1 MNADFSENTYYGYLV
16 KGNLLEAI
24 DYVKQFPEQAKRYH
38 RFQEVFEKEQYRTYE
53 ADAWVHGVLLI
64 YQKYYRD
71 VFYLCIDKETAAN
84 KLQARLVDFLGMD
97 DAGLE
102 LCDLEQNQLT
112 EAFQRKGFHFLGG
125 RTSGYYG
132 PYIWQ
137 TTETRVYEV
146 ELPEGTQPYM
156 VRLLDSFLSKSWID
170 YISFGEIGS
179 GGWTDKEGVI
189 NCVKSSYDFQSE
201 AFTVSL
207 LKHEAQHARDLSIC
221 KEMPSE
227 ELEYR
232 AKLVELIYSTER
244 NLLAQFAREADP
256 SDRDNG
262 HAAAACR
269 ILDGFARKLH
279 LSPEELEKLPREKV
293 QAVADT
299 LFTESCAFRQDM
311 AAAPESQE

>member
-16 KGNLLEAI
+16 KGSLPEAI
-24 DYVKQFPEQAKRYH
+24 HYVKQFPEQAKRYQ
-38 RFQEVFEKEQYRTYE
+38 RFLEIFEKEQYMTYE
-53 ADAWVHGVLLI
+53 ADAWIHGILLI

-71 VFYLCIDKETAAN
+71 VFYLCMDREDAAAR
-84 KLQARLVDFLGMD
+84 LQARLAVFLGIH
-97 DAGLE
+97 DAGLK
-102 LCDLEQNQLT
+102 LCDLEQNQLA

-137 TTETRVYEV
+137 TTENRTYEV
-146 ELPEGTQPYM
+146 ELPEGTQPYT
-156 VRLLDSFLSKSWID
+156 VRLLDGFLSRSWLD
-170 YISFGEIGS
+170 YLSFGEIGT
-179 GGWTDKEGVI
+179 GGWTDDEGII
-189 NCVKSSYDFQSE
+189 NCVKSSYDFHSE

-207 LKHEAQHARDLSIC
+207 LKHEAQHARDLAVC

-232 AKLVELIYSTER
+232 AKLVELIYSVER
-244 NLLAQFAREADP
+244 DLLAQFAREADH
-256 SDRDNG
+256 SDKNNG

-279 LSPEELEKLPREKV
+279 LSPDELEKLPRGKV
-293 QAVADT
+293 QAVANM
-299 LFTESCAFRQDM
+299 LFTESALSFRI
-311 AAAPESQE
+311 